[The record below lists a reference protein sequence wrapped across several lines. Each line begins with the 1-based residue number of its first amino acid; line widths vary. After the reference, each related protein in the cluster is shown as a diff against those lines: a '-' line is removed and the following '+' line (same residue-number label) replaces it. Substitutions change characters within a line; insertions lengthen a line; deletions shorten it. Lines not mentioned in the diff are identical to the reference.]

1 MALPYADL
9 RNSDARRSILISEF
23 DEIRIRQ
30 ERRLEAA
37 LDSLEQSKKALEN
50 AMARVE
56 MQEKEYTAVS
66 EDVLR
71 NLQALEMV
79 IAMGKDGARQTIQ
92 DRYKPVEQPA
102 RTVPERIDEDPNVP
116 GSTMFSGI
124 VRKSRPLFNFGT
136 RATQTGTVPGETA

>member
-1 MALPYADL
+1 MIATDPERHRVGGIVHPYAADIGRVRKQVFGELTGLGGAADL
-9 RNSDARRSILISEF
+9 VGRLQFNDVDTSI
-23 DEIRIRQ
+23 
-30 ERRLEAA
+30 
-37 LDSLEQSKKALEN
+37 
-50 AMARVE
+50 ARVE

-116 GSTMFSGI
+116 GSTMFSG
-124 VRKSRPLFNFGT
+124 
-136 RATQTGTVPGETA
+136 